1 MLWLWL
7 AAIAPMRTLAWEPPY
22 STGVPLKRQKDQKKT
37 KKTNKKKVKAEKP
50 VRKPFQYSRRDY
62 GRLQQIEGSADFEK

>member
-22 STGVPLKRQKDQKKT
+22 STGVPLKRQKDQNKKQ
-37 KKTNKKKVKAEKP
+37 KKVKAEKP
-50 VRKPFQYSRRDY
+50 VRKPFQYSERDY
-62 GRLQQIEGSADFEK
+62 GRLQQIEGSADFDK